1 MSAAAGRRIAVP
13 DGVDWRRMHPVSP
26 LLEGWKVVTAVIA
39 VLTVRNVDNLVEAY
53 RYATAHG
60 IDLAHGVVR
69 WVVMGSLAA
78 IAAVVAFLFLRWW
91 AKSYAVDRDGVYL
104 RSGIL
109 VKQLRIARLP
119 RIQSVDIIHPL
130 LGRILGL
137 GQLTVEVAGGS
148 DSRIVIGYLTTAR
161 LEALRDRIL
170 DLAAGAGAA
179 ADAAS
184 TAGASAVHVCA
195 ADDAGAP
202 PAGQTDTTCSR
213 PGAPRTGADDAD
225 GPGREGRADRD
236 RSPAPLGFED
246 AMSAP
251 PLRDAGGRQEH
262 SLYTVSPAIL
272 VGSILRSVMTLWAV
286 LIVVVIVAAV
296 VIAIVFDGMG
306 GGVLLS
312 SLAAPV
318 AIIGAVWNRFNRGW
332 GFRAAA
338 VPTGIRVRFGLT
350 SEVSLTLP
358 PGRVHGVG
366 IEQSPLW
373 RRKDWWRVKV
383 GMAGRTGRKP
393 SDGSSAEQRNGSTG
407 SVLLPVGERR
417 TALRALWLVAPDLGV
432 PDPDGFLAAA
442 LSGADDD
449 GVGRPDAPIGA
460 PERGFI
466 RISPRG
472 RIFSPLAWRR
482 EAIALTGTCVVLR
495 TGRWWR
501 RTSVVPYE
509 RIQSM
514 RVRQGPLARRRGLA
528 AIHLDMVDHAV
539 GTTLSNLEATEAA
552 EIQRVVSER
561 ALRRRRAERLDRWL
575 ARAVEGTD
583 DGPGGPEGSDEG
595 SQGGP
600 EGSSD
605 DRGGPAGSAGAA

>member
-13 DGVDWRRMHPVSP
+13 DGVDWRRMHPISP

-53 RYATAHG
+53 RYVTTHG

-69 WVVMGSLAA
+69 WVVVGSLAA
-78 IAAVVAFLFLRWW
+78 IAALVAFLFLRWW

-119 RIQSVDIIHPL
+119 RIQSVDIVHPL
-130 LGRILGL
+130 LGRVFGL

-179 ADAAS
+179 AGAADAAG
-184 TAGASAVHVCA
+184 AGA
-195 ADDAGAP
+195 AGA
-202 PAGQTDTTCSR
+202 A
-213 PGAPRTGADDAD
+213 GADRAD
-225 GPGREGRADRD
+225 GPGRADRADRE
-236 RSPAPLGFED
+236 RAPAPLGFED
-246 AMSAP
+246 AMSAS

-262 SLYTVSPAIL
+262 PLYTVSPAIL
-272 VGSILRSVMTLWAV
+272 AGSILRSVTTLWAV
-286 LIVVVIVAAV
+286 LVIVVIGAAV
-296 VIAIVFDGMG
+296 VVAIVFDGMG

-312 SLAAPV
+312 TIAAPV
-318 AIIGAVWNRFNRGW
+318 AVIGAVWNRFNRGW

-383 GMAGRTGRKP
+383 GMAGRNGRKP

-417 TALRALWLVAPDLGV
+417 TALRALWLVVPDLGV

-514 RVRQGPLARRRGLA
+514 RMRQGPLARRRGLA

-552 EIQRVVSER
+552 AIQTVVSER

-583 DGPGGPEGSDEG
+583 EGS
-595 SQGGP
+595 
-600 EGSSD
+600 EGSSEA
-605 DRGGPAGSAGAA
+605 RGGPAGSTGAA

>member
-179 ADAAS
+179 ADAAG
-184 TAGASAVHVCA
+184 AGA
-195 ADDAGAP
+195 AGA
-202 PAGQTDTTCSR
+202 DR
-213 PGAPRTGADDAD
+213 AD
-225 GPGREGRADRD
+225 GPGRADRADRE
-236 RSPAPLGFED
+236 RAPAPLGFED
-246 AMSAP
+246 AMSAS

-262 SLYTVSPAIL
+262 PLYTVSPAIL
-272 VGSILRSVMTLWAV
+272 AGSILRSVTTLWAV
-286 LIVVVIVAAV
+286 LVIVVIGAAV
-296 VIAIVFDGMG
+296 VVAIVFDGMG

-312 SLAAPV
+312 TVAAPV
-318 AIIGAVWNRFNRGW
+318 AVIGAVWNRFNRGW

-514 RVRQGPLARRRGLA
+514 RMRQGPLARRRGLA

-552 EIQRVVSER
+552 AIQTVVSER

-583 DGPGGPEGSDEG
+583 EGS
-595 SQGGP
+595 
-600 EGSSD
+600 EGSSEA
-605 DRGGPAGSAGAA
+605 RGGPAGSTGAA

>member
-13 DGVDWRRMHPVSP
+13 DGVHWRRMHPISP

-53 RYATAHG
+53 RYATTHG

-69 WVVMGSLAA
+69 WVVVGTLVA

-130 LGRILGL
+130 LGRIFGL

-179 ADAAS
+179 ADAAG
-184 TAGASAVHVCA
+184 AGA
-195 ADDAGAP
+195 AGA
-202 PAGQTDTTCSR
+202 DR
-213 PGAPRTGADDAD
+213 AD
-225 GPGREGRADRD
+225 GPGRADRADRE
-236 RSPAPLGFED
+236 RAPAPLGFED
-246 AMSAP
+246 AMSAS

-262 SLYTVSPAIL
+262 PLYTVSPAIL
-272 VGSILRSVMTLWAV
+272 AGSILRSVTTLWAV
-286 LIVVVIVAAV
+286 LVIVVIGAAV
-296 VIAIVFDGMG
+296 VVAIVFDGMG

-312 SLAAPV
+312 TVAAPV
-318 AIIGAVWNRFNRGW
+318 AVIGAVWNRFNRGW

-393 SDGSSAEQRNGSTG
+393 SDGSSTEQRNGSTG

-417 TALRALWLVAPDLGV
+417 TALRALWLVVPDLGV
-432 PDPDGFLAAA
+432 PDPDGFLTAA

-514 RVRQGPLARRRGLA
+514 RMRQGPLARRRGLA

-552 EIQRVVSER
+552 AIQTVVSER

-583 DGPGGPEGSDEG
+583 EGS
-595 SQGGP
+595 
-600 EGSSD
+600 EGSSEA
-605 DRGGPAGSAGAA
+605 RGGPAGSTGAA

>member
-53 RYATAHG
+53 RYATTHG

-69 WVVMGSLAA
+69 WVVVGTLVA

-130 LGRILGL
+130 LGRIFGL

-179 ADAAS
+179 ADAAG
-184 TAGASAVHVCA
+184 AGA
-195 ADDAGAP
+195 AGA
-202 PAGQTDTTCSR
+202 A
-213 PGAPRTGADDAD
+213 GADRAD
-225 GPGREGRADRD
+225 GPGRADRADRE
-236 RSPAPLGFED
+236 RAPAPLGFED
-246 AMSAP
+246 AMSAS

-262 SLYTVSPAIL
+262 PLYTVSPAIL
-272 VGSILRSVMTLWAV
+272 AGSILRSVTTLWAV
-286 LIVVVIVAAV
+286 LVIVVIGAAV
-296 VIAIVFDGMG
+296 VVAIVFDGMG

-312 SLAAPV
+312 TVAAPV
-318 AIIGAVWNRFNRGW
+318 AVIGAVWNRFNRGW

-383 GMAGRTGRKP
+383 GMAGRNGRKP

-417 TALRALWLVAPDLGV
+417 TALRALWLVVPDLGV

-514 RVRQGPLARRRGLA
+514 RMRQGPLARRRGLA

-552 EIQRVVSER
+552 AIQTVVSER

-583 DGPGGPEGSDEG
+583 EGS
-595 SQGGP
+595 
-600 EGSSD
+600 EGSSEA
-605 DRGGPAGSAGAA
+605 RGGPAGSTGAA

>member
-53 RYATAHG
+53 RYATTHG

-69 WVVMGSLAA
+69 WVVVGSLAA

-262 SLYTVSPAIL
+262 PLYTVSPAIL

-393 SDGSSAEQRNGSTG
+393 SDGSSTEQRNGSTG

-417 TALRALWLVAPDLGV
+417 TALRALWLVVPDLGV

-442 LSGADDD
+442 LSG
-449 GVGRPDAPIGA
+449 
-460 PERGFI
+460 
-466 RISPRG
+466 
-472 RIFSPLAWRR
+472 RR

-539 GTTLSNLEATEAA
+539 STTLSNLEATEAA

>member
-13 DGVDWRRMHPVSP
+13 DGVHWRRMHPISP

-53 RYATAHG
+53 RYATTHG

-69 WVVMGSLAA
+69 WVVVGTLVA

-130 LGRILGL
+130 LGRIFGL

-170 DLAAGAGAA
+170 DLAAGQI
-179 ADAAS
+179 DL
-184 TAGASAVHVCA
+184 
-195 ADDAGAP
+195 
-202 PAGQTDTTCSR
+202 
-213 PGAPRTGADDAD
+213 PG
-225 GPGREGRADRD
+225 
-236 RSPAPLGFED
+236 
-246 AMSAP
+246 
-251 PLRDAGGRQEH
+251 
-262 SLYTVSPAIL
+262 
-272 VGSILRSVMTLWAV
+272 SVTTLWAV
-286 LIVVVIVAAV
+286 LVIVVIGAAV
-296 VIAIVFDGMG
+296 VVAIVFDGMG

-312 SLAAPV
+312 TVAAPV
-318 AIIGAVWNRFNRGW
+318 AVIGAVWNRFNRGW

-393 SDGSSAEQRNGSTG
+393 SDGSSTEQRNGSTG

-417 TALRALWLVAPDLGV
+417 TALRALWLVVPDLGV
-432 PDPDGFLAAA
+432 PDPDGFLTAA

-514 RVRQGPLARRRGLA
+514 RMRQGPLARRRGLA

-552 EIQRVVSER
+552 AIQTVVSER

-583 DGPGGPEGSDEG
+583 EGS
-595 SQGGP
+595 
-600 EGSSD
+600 EGSSEA
-605 DRGGPAGSAGAA
+605 RGGPAGSTGAA

>member
-13 DGVDWRRMHPVSP
+13 DGVHWRRMHPISP

-69 WVVMGSLAA
+69 WVVVGTLVA

-130 LGRILGL
+130 LGRIFGL

-179 ADAAS
+179 ADAAG
-184 TAGASAVHVCA
+184 AGA
-195 ADDAGAP
+195 AGA
-202 PAGQTDTTCSR
+202 DR
-213 PGAPRTGADDAD
+213 AD
-225 GPGREGRADRD
+225 GPGRADRADRE
-236 RSPAPLGFED
+236 RAPAPLGFED
-246 AMSAP
+246 AMSAS

-262 SLYTVSPAIL
+262 PLYTVSPAIL
-272 VGSILRSVMTLWAV
+272 AGSILRSVTTLWAV
-286 LIVVVIVAAV
+286 LVIVVIGAAV
-296 VIAIVFDGMG
+296 VVAIVFDGMG

-312 SLAAPV
+312 TVAAPV
-318 AIIGAVWNRFNRGW
+318 AVIGAVWNRFNRGW

-393 SDGSSAEQRNGSTG
+393 SDGSSTEQRNGSTG

-417 TALRALWLVAPDLGV
+417 TALRALWLVVPDLGV
-432 PDPDGFLAAA
+432 PDPDGFLTAA

-514 RVRQGPLARRRGLA
+514 RMRQGPLARRRGLA

-552 EIQRVVSER
+552 AIQTVVSER

-583 DGPGGPEGSDEG
+583 EGS
-595 SQGGP
+595 
-600 EGSSD
+600 EGSSEA
-605 DRGGPAGSAGAA
+605 RGGPAGSTGAA